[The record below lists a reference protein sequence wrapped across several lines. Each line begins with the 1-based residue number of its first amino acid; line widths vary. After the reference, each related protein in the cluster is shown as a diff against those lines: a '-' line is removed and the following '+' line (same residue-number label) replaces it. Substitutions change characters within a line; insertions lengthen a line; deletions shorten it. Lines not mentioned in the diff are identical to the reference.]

1 MSAANKKAQL
11 KIRPVIQRELLKRG
25 WSYRRLSEMTGV
37 PVSTLNQWANGSRP
51 RDLHGL
57 ARVAQVFG
65 MTLEELLFGSE
76 KGNKK

>member
-1 MSAANKKAQL
+1 MSGTNNKPQL
-11 KIRPVIQRELLKRG
+11 KTRLIIQHELLKRG
-25 WSYRRLSEMTGV
+25 WSYRKLSEITGV

-65 MTLEELLFGSE
+65 MTLEELLFGAIR
-76 KGNKK
+76 